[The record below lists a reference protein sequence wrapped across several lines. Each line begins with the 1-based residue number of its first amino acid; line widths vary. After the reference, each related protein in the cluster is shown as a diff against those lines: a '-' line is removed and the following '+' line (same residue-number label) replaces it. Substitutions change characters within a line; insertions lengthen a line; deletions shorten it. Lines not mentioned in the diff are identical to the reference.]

1 MSEGGCITPSSSHG
15 VSSFLA
21 GYPQLLSRVR
31 PFWLWGRPAA
41 GGTAWLLGLQVASA
55 LCPVLGQGPPHSEP
69 WVETPFSLFN
79 LPTNSRGFSKTTS
92 LCITLLLFRECPPE
106 QEAGMDVGPSLCI
119 SALKGHS
126 PELLTV
132 QFLET
137 VVSSILLIFLIIL
150 AGEYIQYQ
158 LLQRGQK

>member
-1 MSEGGCITPSSSHG
+1 MPEFVSQGGSITPSSSHG

-21 GYPQLLSRVR
+21 VYPQLLSRAR

-41 GGTAWLLGLQVASA
+41 GGTAWLLGLQAAFSP
-55 LCPVLGQGPPHSEP
+55 LSSPWPHSEP
-69 WVETPFSLFN
+69 WALFSLFN
-79 LPTNSRGFSKTTS
+79 LRTNSRGFSKTTS

-106 QEAGMDVGPSLCI
+106 QEAGLDVGPSVCI
-119 SALKGHS
+119 SVLKGHS

-137 VVSSILLIFLIIL
+137 VVSSILLIFPIIL

-158 LLQRGQK
+158 LLQCGQK